1 MENLSSLWQKT
12 LEDIKK
18 NLAKSSFDTWFKDL
32 SPLKLEKNE
41 FSIQAT
47 SDFVKNRIQTNYLDT
62 IQQAL
67 LNITGETYK
76 VIITSGET
84 LIHTSVPINK
94 FIDQSNFELAE
105 FEFASLLDKYT
116 FDKFVVGSGNKFA
129 HAASLAVAEDP
140 GNAYNPL
147 FIYGGSGLGKTHL
160 LQAIGHSVRDR
171 NSVSKIVYVSSEKF
185 MNEFIQSIRESK
197 SEEFRQKY
205 RKVDLLLIDDIQ
217 FLAGRSGTQE
227 EFFHTFNTLFEAG
240 KQIVITS
247 DRPPNE
253 IQTLEN
259 RLRTRFSWGLIT
271 DISEPDLETRIA
283 ILQRKI
289 KSEGLDIGDDVLLYI
304 ANSIETNIRELEGAL
319 TRVLAY
325 SSLMNEEI
333 SENLAIEAL
342 KNIIPT
348 SNSNKTVS
356 ILDIQKLVANHY
368 HIRLEDFKS
377 KTRTKTIAFPRQIA
391 MYLTRNLTSL
401 SLPQIG
407 EEFGGR
413 DHTTVMHACEKIKE
427 LQKED
432 KIFYQQMETFK
443 KSLKF

>member
-1 MENLSSLWQKT
+1 MENLNTLWQAT
-12 LEDIKK
+12 LEEIKK
-18 NLAKSSFDTWFKDL
+18 NLAKSSFDTWFKGL
-32 SPLKLEKNE
+32 NPLHLYKNE
-41 FSIQAT
+41 FTIQAS
-47 SDFVKNRIQTNYLDT
+47 SDFVKNRIQTNYLDI

-67 LNITGETYK
+67 QTVTGEIYNVT
-76 VIITSGET
+76 VTSGESNLNT
-84 LIHTSVPINK
+84 PTQTNK
-94 FIDQSNFELAE
+94 TIDQSSFELGE

-116 FDKFVVGSGNKFA
+116 FGKFVVGSGNKFA

-160 LQAIGHSVRDR
+160 LQAIGHSVRERD
-171 NSVSKIVYVSSEKF
+171 SFSKIVYVSSEKF
-185 MNEFIQSIRESK
+185 MNEFIQSIRETK

-289 KSEGLDIGDDVLLYI
+289 KSEGLEMGDDVLLYI

-325 SSLMNEEI
+325 SSLMNENI
-333 SENLAIEAL
+333 SEALAIEAL
-342 KNIIPT
+342 KNLIPSST
-348 SNSNKTVS
+348 SNKTVS

-368 HIRLEDFKS
+368 HLRLEDFKS

-391 MYLTRNLTSL
+391 MYLTRSLTPL

-407 EEFGGR
+407 EEYGGR

-432 KIFYQQMETFK
+432 RLFFQQMETFK

>member
-1 MENLSSLWQKT
+1 MDNLNTLWQKT
-12 LEDIKK
+12 LEEIKK

-32 SPLKLEKNE
+32 NPLQLDKND
-41 FSIQAT
+41 FTIQAS

-67 LNITGETYK
+67 LNITGEKYK
-76 VIITSGET
+76 VLITSGESI
-84 LIHTSVPINK
+84 LNNSKPINK
-94 FIDQSNFELAE
+94 FIEQSSLELAE
-105 FEFASLLDKYT
+105 FEFATLLEKYT

-160 LQAIGHSVRDR
+160 LQAIGHSVRERDQQ
-171 NSVSKIVYVSSEKF
+171 SKIVYVSSEKF

-325 SSLMNEEI
+325 SSLMNEDITEA
-333 SENLAIEAL
+333 LAIEAL
-342 KNIIPT
+342 KNLIPT
-348 SNSNKTVS
+348 STSNKTVS
-356 ILDIQKLVANHY
+356 IIDIQKLVANHY
-368 HIRLEDFKS
+368 HIRLEDFKA

-391 MYLTRNLTSL
+391 MYLTRDLTSL

-407 EEFGGR
+407 DEFGGR

-432 KIFYQQMETFK
+432 KIFFQQMETFK

>member
-1 MENLSSLWQKT
+1 LENLNTLWQAT
-12 LEDIKK
+12 LEEIKK
-18 NLAKSSFDTWFKDL
+18 NLAKSSFDTWFKGL
-32 SPLKLEKNE
+32 KPLHLYKNE
-41 FSIQAT
+41 FTIQAS
-47 SDFVKNRIQTNYLDT
+47 SDFVKNRIQTNYLDI

-67 LNITGETYK
+67 QNVTGEIYNVT
-76 VIITSGET
+76 VTSGE
-84 LIHTSVPINK
+84 SNINTPTQTNK
-94 FIDQSNFELAE
+94 TIDQSTLESAE
-105 FEFASLLDKYT
+105 FEFATLLDKYT
-116 FDKFVVGSGNKFA
+116 FGKFVVGSGNKFA

-160 LQAIGHSVRDR
+160 LQAIGHSVRERD
-171 NSVSKIVYVSSEKF
+171 SFSKIVYVSSEKF

-289 KSEGLDIGDDVLLYI
+289 KSEGLEIGDDVLLYI

-325 SSLMNEEI
+325 SSLMNEDI
-333 SENLAIEAL
+333 SEALAIEAL
-342 KNIIPT
+342 KNLIPT
-348 SNSNKTVS
+348 STSNKSVS

-368 HIRLEDFKS
+368 HLRLEDFKS

-391 MYLTRNLTSL
+391 MYLTRSLTSL

-407 EEFGGR
+407 EEYGGR

-432 KIFYQQMETFK
+432 RLFFQQMETFK

>member
-1 MENLSSLWQKT
+1 LENLSSLWQKT